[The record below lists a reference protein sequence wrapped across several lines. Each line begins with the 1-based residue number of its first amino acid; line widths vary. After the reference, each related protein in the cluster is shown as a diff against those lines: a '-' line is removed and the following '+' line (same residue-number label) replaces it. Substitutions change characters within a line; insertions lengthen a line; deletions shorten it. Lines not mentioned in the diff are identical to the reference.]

1 MSRPVSGASTF
12 KEMLMSPQNSTPT
25 PQQQADPQDELTP
38 AADGSVEA
46 PHAATGL
53 DDAEGLFH
61 VLVNAEEQYS
71 LWPGAVPVPRGWDMV
86 LESAPRA
93 QCLAHIEAAWT
104 DLRPL
109 SLRQAS
115 GTTAG

>member
-12 KEMLMSPQNSTPT
+12 KEMLMSTLNSTPT
-25 PQQQADPQDELTP
+25 PQQQAVPQDDPTP
-38 AADGSVEA
+38 DADDTVEA

-71 LWPGAVPVPRGWDMV
+71 LWPGAVPVPRGWDVVM
-86 LESAPRA
+86 ESAPRA
-93 QCLAHIEAAWT
+93 QCLAHIESAWT

-109 SLRQAS
+109 SLRQA
-115 GTTAG
+115 TDPTAG